1 VSNACGFDVGSI
13 TISSLSLPVLN
24 LTSSSTTIC
33 PNETATLT
41 VTGGNAPYSWTNSS
55 STGSVVTTSG
65 GTVSVSNTNI
75 CGTATETIQVLMV
88 NLSAGFSA
96 NPVSGTTPLVVDFT
110 NSSSGAS
117 SFLWNLGNGNS
128 VNTQTVSSQTYHDP
142 GNYTIYLSVSDGSCF
157 DIDSLMITVLD
168 EEPTLYVPNAF
179 TPNGDSINDVFR
191 VGATKIKEFD
201 IIIFDRWGLKLYASN
216 DINEGWNGYVNGK
229 VVSDGTYFF
238 LISAVGIDDKSIKKQ
253 GTVTLFK

>member
-1 VSNACGFDVGSI
+1 MA
-13 TISSLSLPVLN
+13 ISSLSLPVIN
-24 LTSSSTTIC
+24 LTSNTNTIC

-41 VTGGNAPYSWTNSS
+41 VAGGNAPYAWSNSS
-55 STGSVVTTSG
+55 STGSVVTTTG

-96 NPVSGTTPLVVDFT
+96 NPVSGTAPLVVDFT
-110 NSSSGAS
+110 NTSSGAS
-117 SFLWNLGNGNS
+117 SYLWAFGNGNTA
-128 VNTQTVSSQTYHDP
+128 NTQTVSSQVYHNS
-142 GNYTIYLSVSDGSCF
+142 GNYTVYLSVSDGNCF
-157 DIDSLMITVLD
+157 DMDSLVITVID

-179 TPNGDSINDVFR
+179 TPNGDSINDVFK

-216 DINEGWNGYVNGK
+216 DIDEGWNGYVNGK

-238 LISAVGIDDKSIKKQ
+238 LILAVGIDDKSIKKQ